1 MSIVPIELERLM
13 KVQPQIMVL
22 VMGIGAVFLAA
33 CSGTIGPTPTSIIGE
48 TSTPA
53 VQEQASTT
61 AEPLAPPTY
70 SWEFTEVDSN
80 GSKPSI
86 AINSDGTPS
95 IAYLLEDMPGFVKYA
110 SLGSNGWEVSTVS
123 TGYFYGPL
131 DIRIDVND
139 IPHITWHNHDTEN
152 EAYAVLSDGEWR
164 VQDIDDPGHD
174 GWDNNVAI
182 DLSGR
187 PHTVSIDPSQFGSQS
202 GVEYATLEG
211 DTWNVEEIGSGPIPY
226 EFGTGIALDEL
237 DRPHVVWY
245 DDSNGELK
253 YAIKDGSDWK
263 ISTIDSDGDVG
274 RFPSIAIDNQ
284 GLPAVSYYE
293 SLSRTTGRIKF
304 ARFDGSAWLVE
315 AVGALDNVFLGHF
328 GARKTSSLV
337 IDGADNPVVV
347 YSDEEVVNLAW
358 FDGTRWQIEPVLTSQ
373 GTPFGQ
379 QVSVALDD
387 FGTLHLTF
395 ADVDHKGNP
404 GVTGAITYG
413 RGTPHSQ
420 K

>member
-1 MSIVPIELERLM
+1 M
-13 KVQPQIMVL
+13 
-22 VMGIGAVFLAA
+22 
-33 CSGTIGPTPTSIIGE
+33 
-48 TSTPA
+48 
-53 VQEQASTT
+53 
-61 AEPLAPPTY
+61 
-70 SWEFTEVDSN
+70 DSN

-211 DTWNVEEIGSGPIPY
+211 DIWNVEEIGSGPIPY
-226 EFGTGIALDEL
+226 EFGTGIALDEM

-263 ISTIDSDGDVG
+263 ISTIDSDGDVDVLD
-274 RFPSIAIDNQ
+274 A
-284 GLPAVSYYE
+284 L
-293 SLSRTTGRIKF
+293 RTLKI
-304 ARFDGSAWLVE
+304 
-315 AVGALDNVFLGHF
+315 AVGLVVPTPQERIAADVQPDNDPDPDGDGDVDALDALRILKKSVGLVTI
-328 GARKTSSLV
+328 TSC
-337 IDGADNPVVV
+337 G
-347 YSDEEVVNLAW
+347 
-358 FDGTRWQIEPVLTSQ
+358 GQ
-373 GTPFGQ
+373 G
-379 QVSVALDD
+379 
-387 FGTLHLTF
+387 
-395 ADVDHKGNP
+395 
-404 GVTGAITYG
+404 
-413 RGTPHSQ
+413 
-420 K
+420 